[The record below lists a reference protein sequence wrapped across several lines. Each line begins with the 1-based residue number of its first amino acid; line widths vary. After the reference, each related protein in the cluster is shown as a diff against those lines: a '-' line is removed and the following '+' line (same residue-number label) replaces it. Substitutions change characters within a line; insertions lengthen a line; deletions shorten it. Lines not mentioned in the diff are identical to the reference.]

1 MKIYRYIYTAFL
13 SVLLFVSCDKGDSGV
28 NLPAPVSDSDGNA
41 LTLTI
46 DTRSIT
52 PGNGDPLNGGGMKD
66 LLVLVVEGENGIV
79 SDDPL
84 DAGFVSLR
92 RVMGREYITYAT
104 AATSQEIKFTGL
116 QLGKYTVYA
125 YANTTTSSIINELLS
140 TTTDASVPGVKMLR
154 PDGSGEATDNNIY
167 FINSLHR
174 DQLFRELAGAAL
186 PNVGS
191 GNMLITGYQEI
202 NIGVGNNSATVEL
215 KRPVVH
221 FSFEMCNHSNYYMRI
236 NAPTIKFGDFNPSTT
251 YVQPHEQLYSS
262 LVYREMP
269 QYVLGDKIDLNNDS
283 ENDIDANGYID
294 IPPKTDQIIYDKY
307 LYENKVAY
315 TGDDDNPY
323 VFSMDVQF
331 IRKDNYTV
339 YKVDGATVVT
349 DLTSAEQCG
358 NVILAVTDADGNTMY
373 LGDNGGM
380 PEVTPILKTS
390 CMWTIAQS
398 GGGYTIRNNSTG
410 RYLRVLCAD
419 QQLSPEVRPVTR
431 SELPVTAAVSL
442 SDISTD
448 VSLSLAAGNVSM
460 FVTGDGTNYYV
471 QADIEN
477 ETVSLTTTE
486 SLWAISYVASPQ
498 EDVYVDEIL
507 VGETSIERSKMKI
520 VDYNTGVVLDMYE
533 MLRNQKVEV
542 AVNAYFNDK
551 TNEFDYECVPWERV
565 SNEVEFE

>member
-13 SVLLFVSCDKGDSGV
+13 SVLLFVACNNGDTGV
-28 NLPAPVSDSDGNA
+28 DLPAPDSDPDGNA

-52 PGNGDPLNGGGMKD
+52 PGNGDPLDGGGMKD
-66 LLVLVVEGENGIV
+66 LLVLVVAGENV
-79 SDDPL
+79 VETKDSLDD
-84 DAGFVSLR
+84 VYSSVR
-92 RVMGREYITYAT
+92 SVVGREYITYAT

-116 QLGKYTVYA
+116 QLGKYTIYA
-125 YANTTTSSIINELLS
+125 YANTTTSDIINELLS

-154 PDGSGEATDNNIY
+154 VDGSAEATDNNIY
-167 FINSLHR
+167 FRNNLHR
-174 DQLFRELAGAAL
+174 DQLFMELAGTAL

-202 NIGVGNNSATVEL
+202 SIGVGNNSATVEL
-215 KRPVVH
+215 KRPLVH

-236 NAPTIKFGDFNPSTT
+236 NAPTIEFGNFNPSTT
-251 YVQPHEQLYSS
+251 YILPHEQFYSS

-269 QYVLGDKIDLNNDS
+269 QYVLGDEIDLNNDG
-283 ENDIDANGYID
+283 ENDINSNGYID

-339 YKVDGATVVT
+339 YKTDGATVVT
-349 DLTSAEQCG
+349 DLTSAEQYG

-398 GGGYTIRNNSTG
+398 GSGYTIRNNSTG
-410 RYLRVLCAD
+410 RYLQVLCTD
-419 QQLSPEVRPVTR
+419 RQLSPETRPVTR
-431 SELPVTAAVSL
+431 SELPVTAAVSM
-442 SDISTD
+442 SNTSTD
-448 VSLSLAAGNVSM
+448 VSLSLADGNVSM
-460 FVTGDGTNYYV
+460 FVTDDGTNHYV
-471 QADIEN
+471 QADTEN
-477 ETVSLTTTE
+477 GTVSLATTE
-486 SLWAISYVASPQ
+486 SLWAISYIASPQ

-507 VGETSIERSKMKI
+507 VGETSIEKSKMKI
-520 VDYNTGVVLDMYE
+520 VDYNTAVVSDMCE